1 MDASIPSIS
10 PEELIK
16 VRNGPDA
23 PLLID
28 VRREPAFRS
37 AKDMASG
44 ALRRDPATVDSWAA
58 ELPAAAS
65 IAVYCVHGH
74 EVSQNVAKALCARGF
89 KATFVKDGIEEG
101 LRAAGHALMTK
112 PADAAATRWITRE
125 RPKVDRIACP
135 WLIKRFIDPAAEF
148 LYVPTAEVKAQAAA
162 AGAIA
167 YDVADGAFTHDGP
180 DCSFDAFI
188 KTYRLTDPALLKL
201 ADIVRGA
208 DTGHPEITP
217 QSAGLVALSLGLSRL
232 IGDDH
237 EQLQQ
242 GMVMYDAL
250 YLWCKE
256 GQDEH
261 HSWNPDISRC
271 TAKTNP

>member
-28 VRREPAFRS
+28 VRREAAFRS

-74 EVSQNVAKALCARGF
+74 EVSKNVAKALCARGF
-89 KATFVKDGIEEG
+89 NATFVKDGIEEG

-148 LYVPTAEVKAQAAA
+148 LYVPTAEVKARAASDN
-162 AGAIA
+162 AIA

-180 DCSFDAFI
+180 ACSFDAFI
-188 KTYRLTDPALLKL
+188 KTYRLTDPALLQL

-232 IGDDH
+232 IADDH

-256 GQDEH
+256 GQDERH
-261 HSWNPDISRC
+261 TWNPDIDR
-271 TAKTNP
+271 